1 MILEFLNNY
10 ETFIAFHKKLE
21 NIGVNFETLYI
32 AEEYKGPPKNVK
44 YQLCPKDGIFS
55 KKVLIIGENE
65 KDLKSLQ
72 SYINNFPPCKDWKL
86 IIRSK
91 ESKISAGNY
100 MIVQK
105 MKFTG
110 TESVKE
116 EIKKI
121 VKELGG
127 VENDIDY
134 IFNRCEE
141 KTLGYFPSNDSGM
154 AQKYT
159 DIIHTGA
166 TTPTTHKELIS
177 FLENAKKAAEYR
189 AEMGD
194 ERSKSLLRI
203 WDELLKLWKNKR
215 EQQENE
221 VDIEQK
227 YIEKYQ
233 GLVERD
239 YISKLLKEY
248 TEQEIIFEPIRNK
261 VTGNDIDNLYLKID
275 RSELLIPKHK
285 IEAIVALMS
294 ILDGSFPN
302 ETFISH
308 LEKVL
313 GTEFVSTLKE
323 KRNELK

>member
-1 MILEFLNNY
+1 MIFDFLNNY
-10 ETFIAFHKKLE
+10 KTIIAFQKKLE
-21 NIGVNFETLYI
+21 NIGVKLETSYI
-32 AEEYKGPPKNVK
+32 AEEYKGPPKNVE
-44 YQLCPKDGIFS
+44 YQLCLKDSFFS
-55 KKVLIIGENE
+55 KKVLILGENE
-65 KDLKSLQ
+65 RDLKSLQ
-72 SYINNFPPCKDWKL
+72 FYINNFPPCKDWKL

-91 ESKISAGNY
+91 NSKINTGNY
-100 MIVQK
+100 MIIEK
-105 MKFTG
+105 TKYTG
-110 TESVKE
+110 TEGLKE

-127 VENDIDY
+127 DENDIDY
-134 IFNRCEE
+134 ILNRCEE
-141 KTLGYFPSNDSGM
+141 KTLGYFPSNDSRM
-154 AQKYT
+154 PQEYA

-166 TTPTTHKELIS
+166 TTPVTYEELIS
-177 FLENAKKAAEYR
+177 FLKNMKKNADYG

-194 ERSKSLLRI
+194 ESSKFLADV
-203 WDELLKLWKNKR
+203 WGELLKFWKNKPK
-215 EQQENE
+215 QLENE
-221 VDIEQK
+221 ADIEQK

-239 YISKLLKEY
+239 YILKLLKEY

-261 VTGNDIDNLYLKID
+261 LTIMDINRLYAKID
-275 RSELLIPKHK
+275 RSELLTPKNK

-302 ETFISH
+302 EIFISH

-313 GTEFVSTLKE
+313 GTEFVSILKE